1 MYATT
6 MRPSRYPTAISR
18 NPRFVVYARPGML
31 MKVSAL
37 VSLATIE
44 NMTAHHGI
52 SRSATK

>member
-1 MYATT
+1 
-6 MRPSRYPTAISR
+6 
-18 NPRFVVYARPGML
+18 ML

-52 SRSATK
+52 SRPATK